1 MRLPT
6 PASRPR
12 RCAGGPSGRALT
24 PTPATTRPP
33 RRGAPPGP
41 RFAPAPRHDAPNTRR
56 SRQGEGPASPSS
68 RVDRPHSFR
77 NDLRK
82 RGSRLWEPPVVSP
95 VGIEPTTYALRGRR
109 AVSPA
114 LPPALIGHRTPLRA
128 PGHLGERQPRCQN
141 GCQRRRGVPPN
152 PTDLAYASP
161 DSAR

>member
-41 RFAPAPRHDAPNTRR
+41 RFAPAPRHDAPNTTR
-56 SRQGEGPASPSS
+56 SRQEEGPASPSS

-77 NDLRK
+77 NDLVLCSK
-82 RGSRLWEPPVVSP
+82 SEHAQETAILLSKLLHVQGRLIKLDALTPEGGPG
-95 VGIEPTTYALRGRR
+95 GIDEL
-109 AVSPA
+109 V
-114 LPPALIGHRTPLRA
+114 
-128 PGHLGERQPRCQN
+128 RQ
-141 GCQRRRGVPPN
+141 
-152 PTDLAYASP
+152 
-161 DSAR
+161 ARVAG